1 MKNVKLSLIC
11 FVFASMMVP
20 VVSWAS
26 DVSKGESV
34 PEVQAALR
42 PNSAGK
48 TLMTPSGW
56 GAWGNAIFIG
66 VGGTEP
72 QVYSSEFDGAISL
85 GAGFGHPVKNA
96 GLQLTAT
103 IQDVSGMDNI
113 SYGIKVHKYL
123 SRGISMA
130 IGAEQLFGS
139 KESTADESF
148 YIAASR
154 ASQQH
159 PSAIPGIS
167 KLHMNI
173 GLGNG
178 RFGNKSPRD
187 VEEGKSE
194 HGTYLFGGLAY
205 EVYKNTN
212 LILEWSGINLHAGVS
227 ITPVETIPVG
237 ITVGAADLT
246 SNSGDGVRLIFSVG
260 SSYRF

>member
-20 VVSWAS
+20 VVSLA
-26 DVSKGESV
+26 SV
-34 PEVQAALR
+34 PEAQSALR

-56 GAWGNAIFIG
+56 GAWGNTIFLG
-66 VGGTEP
+66 VGGTSP
-72 QVYSSEFDGAISL
+72 QVYSTEFDGAISL
-85 GAGFGHPVKNA
+85 GAGLGHPVKNA
-96 GLQLTAT
+96 GLQLGAT
-103 IQDVSGMDNI
+103 IQDVSGMDNL
-113 SYGIKVHKYL
+113 SYGIKAHKYL
-123 SRGISMA
+123 CRGISMA
-130 IGAEQLFGS
+130 IGVEQLFGP
-139 KESTADESF
+139 KESTPDESF
-148 YIAASR
+148 YIVVSR

-159 PSAIPGIS
+159 PSAIPRIS

-173 GLGNG
+173 GLGSG

-187 VEEGKSE
+187 IEEGKDE

-227 ITPVETIPVG
+227 IIPFEDIPIG

-246 SNSGDGVRLIFSVG
+246 DNSGSGARFIFSVG
-260 SSYRF
+260 SPYRF